1 MNRFADS
8 LVGRSPAFTAIL
20 NAAEI
25 AAACDVGVLILGE
38 TGSGKEM
45 LAQAL
50 HAASPRAAK
59 PFVEVNCAAL
69 PDALADAELFGH
81 EKGAFTGAESE
92 RAGRI
97 AAADGGTLFLDEIGE
112 LSLPVQAKLLR
123 FLESGECQVIGGG
136 RHRKVNVRVIAATN
150 RDLQQAVREGRFR
163 EDLFYRLNVVPL
175 TLPPLRERGGD
186 VPLLLEHLTAQLA
199 ERHNQAAP
207 RFTRDAVKRLEAY
220 GWPGNVRE
228 LRNLCERMVVLHA
241 GQTIDAERL
250 PPEFH
255 GANPGGQSDGFSL
268 PAEGVR
274 LDEVE
279 VQLIRQAL
287 DRTSGNRSR
296 AARLLGITRDTLLY
310 RLKKYALPA

>member
-1 MNRFADS
+1 MNRFADQ
-8 LVGRSPAFTAIL
+8 LVGRSPTFTAVL
-20 NAAEI
+20 NATEI

-50 HAASPRAAK
+50 HAASPRANR

-97 AAADGGTLFLDEIGE
+97 AGADGGTLFLDEIGE

-123 FLESGECQVIGGG
+123 FLESGECQVVGAGS
-136 RHRKVNVRVIAATN
+136 HRKVDVRVIAATN
-150 RDLQQAVREGRFR
+150 RDLYGEVKAGRFR

-175 TLPPLRERGGD
+175 TLPPLRERSGD
-186 VPLLLEHLTAQLA
+186 VPLLLNHLISQLA
-199 ERHNQAAP
+199 ARHGLP
-207 RFTRDAVKRLEAY
+207 EPSFTHDALKRLEGY

-228 LRNLCERMVVLHA
+228 LRNLCERMVVLHS
-241 GQTIDAERL
+241 GQSIDAAGL

-255 GANPGGQSDGFSL
+255 ATHVASVDALVAL

-279 VQLIRQAL
+279 VELIRQAL
-287 DRTSGNRSR
+287 ARTEGNRSR